1 MSINGKTTG
10 LFRYILPVLA
20 AGALIASA
28 VPSTSVE
35 ADDEVSGKL
44 PVYNISMGSDNPVS
58 VLKEKV
64 ITDRAKNDPE
74 INLDNVDIDRSVID
88 VSGINY
94 NKSGIQTATVKVT
107 LVNKDS
113 ATTDSVGYSF
123 VETAAVNMTVD
134 SAPKLQLRAGSVT
147 VNNGDSFNPE
157 AYIAYVNDNSGKLP
171 VLQINSNV
179 DTNTDGNYTVDYT
192 AIDLQGNKTE
202 QVLNVTVATPQE
214 VLDQRAAEQAAAEA
228 QAQAEA
234 DARQQAQQQ
243 AELDAQQQAQ
253 AQAASY
259 AGSGAP
265 VVGNGVDPYGGGA
278 GNCTDEAWLLAYQA
292 GHVLPNWGNAYSWLY
307 NAQST
312 GYATGYSP
320 AVGSI
325 AVYSNHVAYVA
336 AVNGDQV
343 YIKEGNFDGHYN
355 ERWVSSTGTGTQ
367 SLQGYIYL
375 N

>member
-1 MSINGKTTG
+1 M
-10 LFRYILPVLA
+10 FRYILPVLA

-64 ITDRAKNDPE
+64 IKDRAKNDPE
-74 INLDNVDIDRSVID
+74 INLDNVDINRSAID

-113 ATTDSVGYSF
+113 TADSIGYSF
-123 VETAAVNMTVD
+123 VENAAVNMTVD
-134 SAPKLQLRAGSVT
+134 SAPKLQLRANSVT

-157 AYIAYVNDNSGKLP
+157 AYVAYVNDNSGKLP

-179 DTNTDGNYTVDYT
+179 DTATDGNYTVDYT
-192 AIDLQGNKTE
+192 AVDLQGNKTE

-234 DARQQAQQQ
+234 EAQAQ

-253 AQAASY
+253 AQAANFT
-259 AGSGAP
+259 GTGAP
-265 VVGNGVDPYGGGA
+265 VVGNGVDPYSGGA
-278 GNCTDEAWLLAYQA
+278 SNCVDEAWLLAYQA
-292 GHVLPNWGNAYSWLY
+292 GHVLPNWGSAYGWLY
-307 NAQST
+307 NAQAT
-312 GYATGYSP
+312 GYSTGYSP

-336 AVNGDQV
+336 AVNGDRV

-355 ERWVSSTGTGTQ
+355 ERWVSSTGTGSQ

>member
-1 MSINGKTTG
+1 M
-10 LFRYILPVLA
+10 FRYILPVLA

-28 VPSTSVE
+28 VPSVNVE

-44 PVYNISMGSDNPVS
+44 PVYDITTGTSNPIAE
-58 VLKEKV
+58 LKEKV
-64 ITDRAKNDPE
+64 IQDRAKNDPE
-74 INLDNVDIDRSVID
+74 INLDNVDIDRSAID
-88 VSGINY
+88 VTGVNY
-94 NKSGIQTATVKVT
+94 NKTGIQTATIKVT

-123 VETAAVNMTVD
+123 IENAAVNVTTD
-134 SAPKLQLRAGSVT
+134 SAPTLQLRASAVT
-147 VNNGDSFNPE
+147 VNNGDTFNPE
-157 AYIAYVNDNSGKLP
+157 SYIAYINDNSGKLP

-179 DTNTDGNYTVDYT
+179 DTSTDGNYSVDYT
-192 AIDLQGNKTE
+192 AVDLQGNKTE

-214 VLDQRAAEQAAAEA
+214 VLDERAAEQAAAEA
-228 QAQAEA
+228 AAQAQAQAEA
-234 DARQQAQQQ
+234 EAQAQQNN
-243 AELDAQQQAQ
+243 AQ
-253 AQAASY
+253 AQLANY
-259 AGSGAP
+259 AGNGAP
-265 VVGNGVDPYGGGA
+265 VVGNGIDPYVGGE

-307 NAQST
+307 NAQAD
-312 GYATGYSP
+312 GYATGYTP

-325 AVYSNHVAYVA
+325 AVYSHHVAYVA

-343 YIKEGNFDGHYN
+343 YIKEGNYNGHYM
-355 ERWVSSTGTGTQ
+355 ERWVSSTNEGTQ

>member
-1 MSINGKTTG
+1 M
-10 LFRYILPVLA
+10 FRYVLPVLA
-20 AGALIASA
+20 AGALIATA
-28 VPSTSVE
+28 VPSVSVE

-58 VLKEKV
+58 DLKEKV

-74 INLDNVDIDRSVID
+74 IHLDQIDIGRSVID
-88 VSGINY
+88 VSGVNY
-94 NKSGIQTATVKVT
+94 NKTGIQTATVKVT

-113 ATTDSVGYSF
+113 ATTSSVGYSF
-123 VETAAVNMTVD
+123 IENAAINMIVD
-134 SAPKLQLRAGSVT
+134 NTPKLQLRAASVT
-147 VNNGDSFNPE
+147 VNHGDAFNPE
-157 AYIAYVNDNSGKLP
+157 SYVAYVNDSSGKLP
-171 VLQINSNV
+171 VLQISSNV
-179 DTNTDGNYTVDYT
+179 DTGTDGNYQVVYT
-192 AIDLQGNKTE
+192 AIDLQGDKTQ

-214 VLDQRAAEQAAAEA
+214 VAAQQAQAAADAAA
-228 QAQAEA
+228 QAA
-234 DARQQAQQQ
+234 QQAQLT
-243 AELDAQQQAQ
+243 AEQQAQ
-253 AQAASY
+253 AQIATY

-265 VVGNGVDPYGGGA
+265 VVGDGIDPYGGGA
-278 GNCTDEAWLLAYQA
+278 SNCTDEAWLLAYQA
-292 GHVLPNWGNAYSWLY
+292 GHVLPNWGNAYSWLS

-312 GYATGYSP
+312 GYATGYAP

-343 YIKEGNFDGHYN
+343 YIQEGNFDGHYN
-355 ERWVSSTGTGTQ
+355 ERWVSNTGTGTQ